1 MSLRRFHWKYII
13 YFVLAA
19 VLVGYILGLA
29 LAAAA
34 PMINE
39 GFGRVY
45 QPELRH
51 PENTPIQRKPAS
63 TSAVFGGWNGLV
75 DELMTTY
82 FDHRGYPYQDTVDT
96 ILETYVT
103 PYPNS
108 TVENQT
114 LSKLYDIGYYVIRV
128 VLPQLAKQRVPTSW
142 PPVVWSTNADDIL
155 SDASLF
161 GNGSSGWG
169 GLANLFGGD
178 DDASSN
184 NGKGKNGTSSS
195 GDGSNGG
202 TAASGSS
209 TSSSSSSGNPATCS
223 ATDGCGGNQPCPT
236 SCVEAAL
243 MGLSK
248 KSAPAPE
255 ATSASDMSQFSR
267 NLTADELSQWWSLFT
282 DGTSELP
289 DGDDSSSSS
298 GKVSS
303 PRGKAARRAPTFHQA
318 VSAPYQH
325 DLDKYLN
332 QEIQKYFDANGN
344 PTQKFSEWISS
355 QGGPPMDEFHQNKS
369 ADMIYYVLEN
379 LVSGFPTETK
389 PSFDFTWNTVLRLS
403 ARQF

>member
-1 MSLRRFHWKYII
+1 MSLRRFYWKYII
-13 YFVLAA
+13 YFVLA

-29 LAAAA
+29 LASAAA
-34 PMINE
+34 GAAATTDE
-39 GFGRVY
+39 GFGRMY
-45 QPELRH
+45 QQELRH
-51 PENTPIQRKPAS
+51 PNNTPIQRKPAS

-75 DELMTTY
+75 DQLMTKY
-82 FDHRGYPYQDTVDT
+82 FDHRGYPYQDAVDK
-96 ILETYVT
+96 ILEIYVT

-108 TVENQT
+108 TVEIQT
-114 LSKLYDIGYYVIRV
+114 LSKLYDIGYYVIRI

-142 PPVVWSTNADDIL
+142 PPVVWSTNADTIL
-155 SDASLF
+155 SNASLF
-161 GNGSSGWG
+161 GNGSGWG

-178 DDASSN
+178 DDGSSN
-184 NGKGKNGTSSS
+184 KGKNGTSSS
-195 GDGSNGG
+195 GDGSNG
-202 TAASGSS
+202 AASSSLS
-209 TSSSSSSGNPATCS
+209 TSSSSSSSNPATCN

-248 KSAPAPE
+248 KPAPPPA
-255 ATSASDMSQFSR
+255 ATSAYDMSQFSR
-267 NLTADELSQWWSLFT
+267 NLNADEVSQWWSLFT

-289 DGDDSSSSS
+289 DGESSSSS
-298 GKVSS
+298 GKGSV
-303 PRGKAARRAPTFHQA
+303 GKAARRAPAFYQA
-318 VSAPYQH
+318 VLEPYQS

-344 PTQKFSEWISS
+344 PTQKFSEWISN

-379 LVSGFPTETK
+379 VVSGFPTKNK